1 MPAAGGHN
9 MPDGHFSW
17 EQPSELLHCR
27 IGIEQLRLCRIHKH
41 KRSPSQYSH
50 PIRLFSIYY
59 LATLMPLNQ
68 ISCKKLQWK
77 FLRNGRQS
85 PTGKWW
91 VKYGLFPADA
101 VSKTGS
107 RWRLIHE
114 IQDGSGSKIPDGA
127 DTVSKTGLLVR
138 TGTQNQGW
146 LRFPN
151 PDCATA
157 GHRLFQQPRRRQHD
171 ANLQRQSLSTSGKS
185 LCCSGVAAQRRNP
198 MAAGK
203 GASSARAL
211 TRIPSSLRSE
221 RQLVLFAV
229 GQALELGDEFAMVVL
244 YLDGI

>member
-1 MPAAGGHN
+1 MIL
-9 MPDGHFSW
+9 PDGHFSW

-27 IGIEQLRLCRIHKH
+27 IGIDQLRLCRIHKH

-68 ISCKKLQWK
+68 NSCKKLQWK

-85 PTGKWW
+85 PTGKCW

-114 IQDGSGSKIPDGA
+114 IQDNSGSKIPDGA

-138 TGTQNQGW
+138 TDTQNQGW
-146 LRFPN
+146 LHFPN

-157 GHRLFQQPRRRQHD
+157 GHRLFQPRRRQHD
-171 ANLQRQSLSTSGKS
+171 ANLQRQPV
-185 LCCSGVAAQRRNP
+185 CPPRENRFAVAAFRQSAESQWRQEKAQ
-198 MAAGK
+198 AA
-203 GASSARAL
+203 
-211 TRIPSSLRSE
+211 
-221 RQLVLFAV
+221 Q
-229 GQALELGDEFAMVVL
+229 EL
-244 YLDGI
+244 